1 MLGHAAL
8 LGAVWCRAASGS
20 SWAPAARASSAREAE
35 AHAALLAVEDD
46 DPVGDARE
54 LGGRG
59 PRGVEPAL
67 AAGPPVG
74 DGEHERA
81 ALGVAAALER
91 DELGGAVQP
100 GGERRGAAG
109 GQRVEHG
116 GRALDAARRRQRDL
130 RAGAA
135 EGHERDAVAAA
146 IGVEEQAEDR
156 ALHRGHPPPR
166 AHRAAG
172 VDAEDDEVAL
182 APGADVLAQVAR
194 RQRRPGRDRAPRRG
208 GAQARRDGEIGDGAG
223 GRTAVD
229 RLALAPW
236 RGCGGRRR
244 RGRRRRG

>member
-1 MLGHAAL
+1 MRPSS
-8 LGAVWCRAASGS
+8 GAVWCRAASGS
-20 SWAPAARASSAREAE
+20 SWAPAARASSAARPRRTRPSSPSKTTTPSATR
-35 AHAALLAVEDD
+35 ARSAAA
-46 DPVGDARE
+46 AA
-54 LGGRG
+54 
-59 PRGVEPAL
+59 RGVEPAL

-81 ALGVAAALER
+81 ALGVAAALGR

-116 GRALDAARRRQRDL
+116 GRALDAARRRQRDM

-146 IGVEEQAEDR
+146 VGVEEQAEDR

-194 RQRRPGRDRAPRRG
+194 RQRRAARDRAPRRG
-208 GAQARRDGEIGDGAG
+208 GAQARRDGEVGDGAG
-223 GRTAVD
+223 RAGGCRPAGP
-229 RLALAPW
+229 RRRW